1 MVPSPMAPSP
11 MGSRSGFSGGG
22 RQMGPTHGMPSN
34 PQKQQMT
41 SGCYDASVDLLDVD
55 LQSDLNFDV
64 MDSSGMDPHHQ
75 QMLTGQIP
83 RMGRP
88 GGMHGSRPPG
98 PAMGG
103 WYDNAM

>member
-1 MVPSPMAPSP
+1 MIITLAVDCPAD
-11 MGSRSGFSGGG
+11 
-22 RQMGPTHGMPSN
+22 
-34 PQKQQMT
+34 QKPMT

-55 LQSDLNFDV
+55 LQADMNFDV
-64 MDSSGMDPHHQ
+64 MDSTGMGQHQ
-75 QMLTGQIP
+75 QMLAGQMP

-88 GGMHGSRPPG
+88 GASGTHGSRPPG